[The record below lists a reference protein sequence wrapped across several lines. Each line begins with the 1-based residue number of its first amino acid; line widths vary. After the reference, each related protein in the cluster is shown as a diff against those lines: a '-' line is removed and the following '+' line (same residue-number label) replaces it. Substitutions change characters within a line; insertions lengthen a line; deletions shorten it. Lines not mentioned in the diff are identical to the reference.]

1 MIAYYGTG
9 ADLRRCLRFLYALV
23 LVQAAAAATYLVFP
37 LRYPRAESIAHA
49 AGADPLTAA
58 LVEAVHS
65 LDAPVNCLPSLHVT
79 SGLLCMALV
88 GRRTPPL
95 AFAVGAVA
103 FASIVSTLTFKQHYA
118 IDLPA
123 GALYA
128 AVAWWAAG
136 RLLPRPTDEAER

>member
-1 MIAYYGTG
+1 M
-9 ADLRRCLRFLYALV
+9 
-23 LVQAAAAATYLVFP
+23 
-37 LRYPRAESIAHA
+37 
-49 AGADPLTAA
+49 
-58 LVEAVHS
+58 
-65 LDAPVNCLPSLHVT
+65 PSLHVT

-88 GRRTPPL
+88 GRQRTPL

-128 AVAWWAAG
+128 AFAWWAAG
-136 RLLPRPTDEAER
+136 RWLPPSRRAAER